1 MDQEITRLR
10 RLNIGAGFLH
20 LVSFVAV
27 LALANGFSLP
37 VVATYLT
44 EAPGSGNFS
53 APINLFNIRVSFVI
67 AAFLGLSA
75 FFHFL
80 ISSPKFFPR
89 YEAGLKQNRNTF
101 RWVEYSM
108 SSSLMIIVILQL
120 NGTADYIALSGI
132 FAVNVCMI
140 LFGWLQ
146 ERYTTPGDGDML
158 PFIFGCFAGAVPW
171 FVTVVNLISPKGP
184 TESTTPGFVYGI
196 IVSLFLLF
204 NCFAI
209 VQYKQYKA
217 KGKWANYLYGERR
230 YIVLSLIAKTALCWQ
245 IFASTLAANS

>member
-1 MDQEITRLR
+1 MDQEINKLR
-10 RLNIGAGFLH
+10 RLNVWAGFLH
-20 LVSFVAV
+20 LASLVAV

-53 APINLFNIRVSFVI
+53 DPINLFNLRVSFII

-80 ISSPKFFPR
+80 ISSPKFFTL
-89 YEAGLKQNRNTF
+89 YKVGLQQNRNNF

-108 SSSLMIIVILQL
+108 SSSLMIVVILQL

-132 FAVNVCMI
+132 VAVNVCMI
-140 LFGWLQ
+140 LFGLLQ
-146 ERYTTPGDGDML
+146 ERYTKPGDGDML
-158 PFIFGCFAGAVPW
+158 PFIFGCLAGAVPW
-171 FVTVVNLISPKGP
+171 LVTAVNLVSPKGP
-184 TESTTPGFVYGI
+184 AESTTPGFVYGI

-204 NCFAI
+204 NCFAL

-230 YIVLSLIAKTALCWQ
+230 YIVLSFIAKSALCWQ
-245 IFASTLAANS
+245 IFASTLAAN